1 MIKVI
6 ARTISG
12 DEIVRMVDTAV
23 VGDVCSTV
31 TSMLSNIANS
41 QGEQV
46 DKFTVHEQRIP
57 EHLSF
62 QDPFIANICGKILH
76 FPLRD
81 VHAIGVRSSV
91 LRQVNEFG
99 VFHCVYTSS
108 CNFHTGSTKTCTL
121 FRGGTSRTGVLEAID
136 HVFVHGGIEE
146 VLVNNVVFSARL
158 GHPVSPH
165 NAKVVHA
172 MRSLQVG
179 SVQECGCTEDTMF
192 VHSLVLQ
199 VESTAWLAVYGFADD
214 TNIRVRINMCRT
226 GVLNFFF
233 GIPGGPQLRSARL
246 HRMGIPWRTPA
257 VQHAAAAAR
266 STDSVIGR
274 PCRNARQYPS
284 SRPRHALRRRRRRPS
299 LCKRPA
305 VGHAVATTM
314 CADQLPLGAPALAAH
329 PRPK

>member
-31 TSMLSNIANS
+31 TRMLSTIANS
-41 QGEQV
+41 RGEQV
-46 DKFTVHEQRIP
+46 DKFTVHEQRIA

-62 QDPFIANICGKILH
+62 QDPFIANIGGKILH
-76 FPLRD
+76 VPLRD

-172 MRSLQVG
+172 MRSLQLG
-179 SVQECGCTEDTMF
+179 SVQECGCTEDVMF

-199 VESTAWLAVYGFADD
+199 VESTAWLALYGFADD
-214 TNIRVRINMCRT
+214 TNIRVRM
-226 GVLNFFF
+226 VAEEV
-233 GIPGGPQLRSARL
+233 PGN
-246 HRMGIPWRTPA
+246 WE
-257 VQHAAAAAR
+257 
-266 STDSVIGR
+266 
-274 PCRNARQYPS
+274 
-284 SRPRHALRRRRRRPS
+284 
-299 LCKRPA
+299 
-305 VGHAVATTM
+305 
-314 CADQLPLGAPALAAH
+314 
-329 PRPK
+329 